1 MQSMRPGHTLV
12 DTALGAIGIAWSER
26 GLTRLQLPGSDTA
39 ETERRLTAP
48 KNGFAPAE
56 CAPSARVALETLLPP
71 PILELARTL
80 RRYAG
85 GDAVDFD
92 PVPLDLPGI
101 GGFRRAIYR
110 EARKLRFGETITYG
124 QLAERAGHA
133 GKARETGQA
142 MGSNRV
148 PIVVP
153 CHRVLAAGG
162 AIGGFSAPGGTR
174 TKLRLLELEGALREV
189 PASGQASFGF

>member
-1 MQSMRPGHTLV
+1 MQTMRPGHTFV
-12 DTALGAIGIAWSER
+12 DTSLGAIGIAWSER

-48 KNGFAPAE
+48 RNGFAPAE
-56 CAPSARVALETLLPP
+56 CVPSARIALEALLPP
-71 PILELARTL
+71 AMLELAKSL
-80 RRYAG
+80 RRYAL
-85 GDAVDFD
+85 GDEVDFD
-92 PVPLDLPGI
+92 AVPVDLPGI
-101 GGFRRAIYR
+101 GDFRRAIYR

-124 QLAERAGHA
+124 QLAERAGHP

-162 AIGGFSAPGGTR
+162 AIGGFSAPGGAR
-174 TKLRLLELEGALREV
+174 TKLRLLQLEGALRAA

>member
-1 MQSMRPGHTLV
+1 MQPMRPGHTLV

-56 CAPSARVALETLLPP
+56 CAPSARVTLETLLPP

-80 RRYAG
+80 RRYAR

-101 GGFRRAIYR
+101 GDFRRAIYR
-110 EARKLRFGETITYG
+110 EARRLGFGETVTYG
-124 QLAERAGHA
+124 ELAERAGHA

-142 MGSNRV
+142 MGSNPV
-148 PIVVP
+148 PLVVP
-153 CHRVLAAGG
+153 CHRVLAAGHR
-162 AIGGFSAPGGTR
+162 IGGFSAPGGVD
-174 TKLRLLELEGALREV
+174 TKVRLLLIEGVRLGSRA
-189 PASGQASFGF
+189 PDQASFAF